1 MALWGN
7 NDNVSALGESGAG
20 VVTLDY
26 DTLTVTGTGSSFGTP
41 GYAKTG
47 DVIRIGMTTDS
58 GTYFGDAAIVGIA
71 STTTLTIA
79 STMGLSGAAIADT
92 SYQISELPQYTTL
105 QPWYSMDSDI
115 NREDP
120 SNQTTFIGAATTN
133 VGIGTSI
140 IALQKP
146 NNADYPAW
154 ALWGDEIIQIGDTIV
169 NDGNNLSIVSIP
181 LSPALEPPNLALIFP
196 KLISKSS

>member
-58 GTYFGDAAIVGIA
+58 GTYFGDPI
-71 STTTLTIA
+71 LK
-79 STMGLSGAAIADT
+79 SG
-92 SYQISELPQYTTL
+92 
-105 QPWYSMDSDI
+105 
-115 NREDP
+115 
-120 SNQTTFIGAATTN
+120 FIFGD
-133 VGIGTSI
+133 GFCKGT
-140 IALQKP
+140 
-146 NNADYPAW
+146 W
-154 ALWGDEIIQIGDTIV
+154 RV
-169 NDGNNLSIVSIP
+169 
-181 LSPALEPPNLALIFP
+181 
-196 KLISKSS
+196 